1 MSSRPHTLGLAA
13 LISTLLALAAP
24 AYAHPD
30 LDEGRRQAA
39 ELEFEP
45 ALAAFERA
53 LGSGG
58 LTREELIELLAERA
72 LLLHALH
79 RHNDL
84 VEDFVWL
91 SALDPDHR
99 LDLRA
104 PPDLTA
110 IWTSVRDQGRG
121 ALKVSLAAHATEGGE
136 LDAKAS
142 LSGTLPQG
150 VRARIVLRQPGGSW
164 QTVDSSE
171 LREVLPESGLELYA
185 EALGLGHVV
194 VAHDHGPDSPL
205 RISAGDLALA
215 PAAAEPLEEAQSP
228 GWARRH
234 RNWLIGGAAA
244 VVAIVV
250 VAAVVATQTGG
261 DETHSD
267 STTLKPMV
275 SF

>member
-1 MSSRPHTLGLAA
+1 MSSLFRPA
-13 LISTLLALAAP
+13 LVALTCTLLALTTPAA
-24 AYAHPD
+24 AHPD
-30 LDEGRRQAA
+30 LDEGRRLAS

-53 LGSGG
+53 LGSGD
-58 LTREELIELLAERA
+58 LTREELVELLAERA

-121 ALKVSLAAHATEGGE
+121 ALKVGLDAHATAAGE

-142 LSGTLPQG
+142 LSGTVPQG
-150 VRARIVLRQPGGSW
+150 ARARIVLREPGGSW
-164 QTVDSSE
+164 QSVDSSE
-171 LREVLPESGLELYA
+171 LREALPAGGLELYA

-194 VAHDHGPDSPL
+194 VARAHDPDNPL
-205 RISAGDLALA
+205 RVTSADVALA
-215 PAAAEPLEEAQSP
+215 SAATAPVEAEPPS
-228 GWARRH
+228 WTRRH
-234 RNWLIGGAAA
+234 RYWLIGGAAA
-244 VVAIVV
+244 LATIVV
-250 VAAVVATQTGG
+250 VAAVVATRDG
-261 DETHSD
+261 DAPQSD

>member
-1 MSSRPHTLGLAA
+1 MRRYTIALAA
-13 LISTLLALAAP
+13 LTAALLALSTP
-24 AYAHPD
+24 ARAHPD
-30 LDEGRRQAA
+30 LDEGRRLAA

-45 ALAAFERA
+45 ALGAFERA
-53 LGSGG
+53 LGSGS
-58 LTREELIELLAERA
+58 LTREELIALLAERA

-121 ALKVSLAAHATEGGE
+121 ALGIALAAQATDSGE
-136 LDAKAS
+136 LEARAK
-142 LSGTLPQG
+142 LGGTVPQG
-150 VRARIVLRQPGGSW
+150 ARARIVLREPGGSW
-164 QTVDSSE
+164 QRVESSE
-171 LREVLPESGLELYA
+171 LRERLPAGGIELYA
-185 EALGLGHVV
+185 EAVGLGYVV
-194 VAHDHGPDSPL
+194 VANDHSAEHPL
-205 RISAGDLALA
+205 HIEPGEVALA
-215 PAAAEPLEEAQSP
+215 PAADAPLEETQPA
-228 GWARRH
+228 GWTKRK

-244 VVAIVV
+244 VAAIVV
-250 VAAVVATQTGG
+250 VAVVVATQS
-261 DETHSD
+261 SD
-267 STTLKPMV
+267 TKQSDNTTLKPMV

>member
-1 MSSRPHTLGLAA
+1 MRTLHKLGLAA

-24 AYAHPD
+24 ARAHPD
-30 LDEGRRQAA
+30 LDEGRRLAG

-53 LGSGG
+53 LGGG
-58 LTREELIELLAERA
+58 SLTREELIELLAERA

-79 RHNDL
+79 RQNDL

-91 SALDPDHR
+91 SALDPDYR

-136 LDAKAS
+136 VDAKAS

-150 VRARIVLRQPGGSW
+150 ARARIVLRQPGGSW
-164 QTVDSSE
+164 QNVDSSE
-171 LREVLPESGLELYA
+171 LRESLPEGGLELYA

-194 VAHDHGPDSPL
+194 VARDHGPDSPL
-205 RISAGDLALA
+205 RVNAGDLALG
-215 PAAAEPLEEAQSP
+215 AAAAAPLEEAESP

-244 VVAIVV
+244 VVAVVV

-261 DETHSD
+261 EKHSD

>member
-1 MSSRPHTLGLAA
+1 MTRTFPLAVSVLLLAA
-13 LISTLLALAAP
+13 LVLVQRAR
-24 AYAHPD
+24 AHPD
-30 LDEGRRQAA
+30 LDEGRRLAS

-53 LGSGG
+53 LGSGA

-91 SALDPDHR
+91 SALDPNHR

-104 PPDLTA
+104 PPELTA

-121 ALKVSLAAHATEGGE
+121 ALEVALTAHASESGELAA
-136 LDAKAS
+136 KAN
-142 LSGTLPQG
+142 LRGTVPQG
-150 VRARIVLRQPGGSW
+150 ARARIVLRQPGGSW
-164 QTVDSSE
+164 QSVDSSE
-171 LREVLPESGLELYA
+171 VREALPAGGLELYA
-185 EALGLGHVV
+185 EALGLGYVV
-194 VAHDHGPDSPL
+194 VARDHGPDNPL
-205 RISAGDLALA
+205 RVNAADLALA
-215 PAAAEPLEEAQSP
+215 PAAAEPLEETQSG

-250 VAAVVATQTGG
+250 VGAVVATQSG
-261 DETHSD
+261 DDPKRSD